1 MQADELTLL
10 LAKQGEVPR
19 GQAFQAARRLGL
31 SEFEWKDPSSGNVGR
46 FHTRMAGEGLKLPKG
61 LKESDLYRDPEQER
75 INRDYYN
82 ATQESERKYKQ
93 SMADIEAKYALKG
106 LADQEDRERQA
117 ESEGELEYL
126 RETSEPSDRAKI
138 NQLRRAKAQED
149 QEGLEKQ
156 EAFEGRAERLGEMQD
171 QLAAMNRQIEVLR
184 TRPEDLASD
193 RAKIAATQRAF
204 QQWAEKKK
212 REQALRGVYP
222 ETAIPFIRGLGSL
235 FRSSAPRAAPMRYE
249 RQEPNFNFASGGA
262 ASLAQYG
269 RGGDTMLVH
278 MSPGEVKSLQD
289 LAMAA
294 GGSLTINPT
303 TGLPEA
309 GFLKKLL
316 PTLIGAGLSFI
327 PGVGPLMA
335 AGLVGG
341 FETVRTGDI
350 GKGLMA
356 GLGAYG
362 GAGLAGGL
370 TAAGTSSLPAYGSP
384 EMAGAAVEAA
394 QAAPLSTMGSGL
406 SNIASSGTVG
416 EAARSGFMSNVG
428 GLGGLTKYGL
438 AAASPILGAM
448 GEQQQ
453 PQMQQTPVMNKIEFQ
468 ARPVSSAS
476 TVPSYDELSLGKDF
490 GRQRQFFE
498 PRFVDTG
505 EKFTPTAGI
514 PRTVTQMPTM
524 ANGGEVGANA
534 SYPLVESPPPAYD
547 APAMRPQQME
557 TMLRQPE
564 VRYDFGTGQARFAEG
579 GISHLGGYSDGGR
592 MLRGPGDGVS
602 DSIPATIGDRQP
614 ARLADGEFV
623 IPARIVSEIGNGS
636 SEAGARK
643 LYAMMDRVQGARKKS
658 IGKGKVAVDSKAEK
672 LLPA

>member
-1 MQADELTLL
+1 
-10 LAKQGEVPR
+10 
-19 GQAFQAARRLGL
+19 
-31 SEFEWKDPSSGNVGR
+31 
-46 FHTRMAGEGLKLPKG
+46 
-61 LKESDLYRDPEQER
+61 
-75 INRDYYN
+75 
-82 ATQESERKYKQ
+82 
-93 SMADIEAKYALKG
+93 
-106 LADQEDRERQA
+106 
-117 ESEGELEYL
+117 
-126 RETSEPSDRAKI
+126 
-138 NQLRRAKAQED
+138 
-149 QEGLEKQ
+149 
-156 EAFEGRAERLGEMQD
+156 
-171 QLAAMNRQIEVLR
+171 
-184 TRPEDLASD
+184 
-193 RAKIAATQRAF
+193 
-204 QQWAEKKK
+204 
-212 REQALRGVYP
+212 
-222 ETAIPFIRGLGSL
+222 
-235 FRSSAPRAAPMRYE
+235 MRYE
-249 RQEPNFNFASGGA
+249 RQEPTFNFASGGA

-370 TAAGTSSLPAYGSP
+370 TAAGASTAEAAANALGVPGAATGSGSQAAMLAAQNQGFGQAGL
-384 EMAGAAVEAA
+384 EALGQSAAGATPVVASGAQSALAGLQGLGTEA
-394 QAAPLSTMGSGL
+394 GR
-406 SNIASSGTVG
+406 SS
-416 EAARSGFMSNVG
+416 FMSGVN

-453 PQMQQTPVMNKIEFQ
+453 PQMQQTPVMNRIEFQ

-476 TVPSYDELSLGKDF
+476 TVPSYEELSLGKDF

-623 IPARIVSEIGNGS
+623 VPARIVSEIGNGS

>member
-1 MQADELTLL
+1 MQTDELTLL

-61 LKESDLYRDPEQER
+61 LKESDLYRDPEQE
-75 INRDYYN
+75 
-82 ATQESERKYKQ
+82 
-93 SMADIEAKYALKG
+93 
-106 LADQEDRERQA
+106 
-117 ESEGELEYL
+117 GELEYL

-138 NQLRRAKAQED
+138 NQLLRAKAQEE

-249 RQEPNFNFASGGA
+249 RQEPTFNFASGGA

-278 MSPGEVKSLQD
+278 MAPSEVKSLQD

-316 PTLIGAGLSFI
+316 PTLIGIGLTAATGGAAAPWMI
-327 PGVGPLMA
+327 GLGVG
-335 AGLVGG
+335 GV
-341 FETVRTGDI
+341 ETLRTGDI

-370 TAAGTSSLPAYGSP
+370 TAAGTS
-384 EMAGAAVEAA
+384 AGAQAGLGDPTAVLGGMPEQVASAATNLGTAGQGISALGTEA
-394 QAAPLSTMGSGL
+394 G
-406 SNIASSGTVG
+406 
-416 EAARSGFMSNVG
+416 RSGFMSGVG
-428 GLGGLTKYGL
+428 GLGGLAKYGL
-438 AAASPILGAM
+438 AATSPILGAM

-453 PQMQQTPVMNKIEFQ
+453 PKMQQTPVMNRIEFQ

-476 TVPSYDELSLGKDF
+476 TVPSYEELSLGKDF
-490 GRQRQFFE
+490 GRQRQYFD

-514 PRTVTQMPTM
+514 PKTVTQMPTM
-524 ANGGEVGANA
+524 ANGGGIGNNT
-534 SYPLVESPPPAYD
+534 SYPLVESPPTAYNT
-547 APAMRPQQME
+547 ASNRPQQME
-557 TMLRQPE
+557 VMLRQPE
-564 VRYDFGTGQARFAEG
+564 VQYDMGTGQARFAEG

-623 IPARIVSEIGNGS
+623 VPARIVSEIGNGS

-658 IGKGKVAVDSKAEK
+658 VGKGKVAVDSKAEK

>member
-1 MQADELTLL
+1 
-10 LAKQGEVPR
+10 
-19 GQAFQAARRLGL
+19 
-31 SEFEWKDPSSGNVGR
+31 
-46 FHTRMAGEGLKLPKG
+46 
-61 LKESDLYRDPEQER
+61 
-75 INRDYYN
+75 
-82 ATQESERKYKQ
+82 
-93 SMADIEAKYALKG
+93 
-106 LADQEDRERQA
+106 
-117 ESEGELEYL
+117 
-126 RETSEPSDRAKI
+126 
-138 NQLRRAKAQED
+138 
-149 QEGLEKQ
+149 
-156 EAFEGRAERLGEMQD
+156 
-171 QLAAMNRQIEVLR
+171 
-184 TRPEDLASD
+184 
-193 RAKIAATQRAF
+193 
-204 QQWAEKKK
+204 
-212 REQALRGVYP
+212 
-222 ETAIPFIRGLGSL
+222 
-235 FRSSAPRAAPMRYE
+235 MRYE
-249 RQEPNFNFASGGA
+249 RQEPTFNFASGGA

-370 TAAGTSSLPAYGSP
+370 TAAGTSAAAQGATASYPAAAGGLGVQ
-384 EMAGAAVEAA
+384 EAMALGDAGLTAA
-394 QAAPLSTMGSGL
+394 QASPLATAGQGISALGTEAGR
-406 SNIASSGTVG
+406 SS
-416 EAARSGFMSNVG
+416 FMSGVG

-453 PQMQQTPVMNKIEFQ
+453 PQMQQTPVMNRIEFQ

-476 TVPSYDELSLGKDF
+476 TVPSYEELSLGKDF